1 MTRRARLR
9 NILYITVMVLGF
21 VVLVLDFILILTWR
35 LP

>member
-9 NILYITVMVLGF
+9 NILYLTMVVLGL
-21 VVLVLDFILILTWR
+21 VVLVLDIILILTWR

>member
-9 NILYITVMVLGF
+9 NILYLTMAVLGL
-21 VVLVLDFILILTWR
+21 VVLVLDIILILTWR